1 MKATIDIPDGLYRRV
16 KAKSALQ
23 GRPVRAVAIE
33 LFHRWLEEDAPVAR
47 RDIRPTEDNSDEA
60 VQARRRATKAWLD
73 KWLQMGEEA
82 FRDAP
87 PGPTAREILDA
98 DRSRLE
104 LR

>member
-1 MKATIDIPDGLYRRV
+1 MKATIDIPDDLYRRV

-23 GRPVRAVAIE
+23 GRPVRSVAIE
-33 LFHRWLEEDAPVAR
+33 LFERWLKDDAPAAR
-47 RDIRPTEDNSDEA
+47 RSIPATEDNSEEA

-73 KWLQMGEEA
+73 KWLAMGEEA

-104 LR
+104 L